1 MTATASH
8 PPPSGLWSAIRAEL
22 RRLWNHELRDSN
34 IRTAYAVCGM
44 TGTAYGMVTAVV
56 AVYLNK
62 FRGIDELTIGELAM
76 FFSIGIAAFSV
87 PMGLLIKKLSP
98 RTMLS
103 VALLGYAAATAIF
116 PFLLTF
122 GGLAAARGLDG
133 AFSVGVWVSLETIL
147 LMRTSSAHRG
157 LITSLYTIS
166 MAVGYGV
173 GAVFGWIIM
182 LTYPMPMVFVSAGLF
197 ASLAAL
203 VAYVFLDRD
212 IRPIAGSDHAVE
224 EALKQRP
231 ETPAVVAAERPSI
244 LRLYWK
250 IKTACVPTFCYGY
263 FQASLVLFLPL
274 FLIEARQVPKE
285 DTSLL
290 VASFSIGMAASVV
303 FIGRFGD
310 RFGHLKTVRTL
321 VALGVLLTASL
332 VYLPTYALVAGVVLL
347 AGASLAPIWPLSLA
361 LQSLIVDPRDYSRS
375 NALLNGSYGLG
386 TLAGPLMSGYLFK
399 HHGGEA
405 MFLHVAGLWALAL
418 LATILFRRDD
428 PSFRAIASARA
439 HAAG

>member
-1 MTATASH
+1 
-8 PPPSGLWSAIRAEL
+8 L

-173 GAVFGWIIM
+173 
-182 LTYPMPMVFVSAGLF
+182 
-197 ASLAAL
+197 
-203 VAYVFLDRD
+203 
-212 IRPIAGSDHAVE
+212 
-224 EALKQRP
+224 
-231 ETPAVVAAERPSI
+231 
-244 LRLYWK
+244 
-250 IKTACVPTFCYGY
+250 
-263 FQASLVLFLPL
+263 
-274 FLIEARQVPKE
+274 
-285 DTSLL
+285 
-290 VASFSIGMAASVV
+290 
-303 FIGRFGD
+303 
-310 RFGHLKTVRTL
+310 
-321 VALGVLLTASL
+321 
-332 VYLPTYALVAGVVLL
+332 
-347 AGASLAPIWPLSLA
+347 
-361 LQSLIVDPRDYSRS
+361 
-375 NALLNGSYGLG
+375 
-386 TLAGPLMSGYLFK
+386 
-399 HHGGEA
+399 
-405 MFLHVAGLWALAL
+405 
-418 LATILFRRDD
+418 
-428 PSFRAIASARA
+428 
-439 HAAG
+439 